1 MGKQRTVRLDKFR
14 QQIAESVI
22 GNDNLVRV
30 EFGPED
36 RDFINILIPDMLG
49 QEETKGFNDRLEE
62 ARESDD
68 AERNIALLIL
78 SGGPEDSA
86 EEQLERWT
94 AAGNDIAELAI
105 IWGVERRRVSEALG
119 NFRYRA

>member
-1 MGKQRTVRLDKFR
+1 MAKQRTVRVDKFR

-49 QEETKGFNDRLEE
+49 QEETKDFNDRLEE

-78 SGGPEDSA
+78 SGGPE
-86 EEQLERWT
+86 EVV
-94 AAGNDIAELAI
+94 G
-105 IWGVERRRVSEALG
+105 WGSNLPSSG
-119 NFRYRA
+119 SSCTKMPSL